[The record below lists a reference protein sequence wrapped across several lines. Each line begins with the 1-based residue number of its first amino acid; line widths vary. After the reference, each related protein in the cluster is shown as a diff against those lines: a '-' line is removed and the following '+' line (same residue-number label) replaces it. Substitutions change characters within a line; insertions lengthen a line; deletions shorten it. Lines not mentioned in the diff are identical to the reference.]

1 MAFAIVNPLA
11 ALWKGRGLS
20 CLLLPVDCNVLS
32 TLTNITR
39 PSQEKTKADTEPH
52 ERRTFSQTTTAKGSN
67 TTKNFAKK
75 TKESTS
81 NTDIQTRPKTT
92 NTLSGPASVQHLPPD
107 AWPAAWQQ
115 RLAQTRRGRI
125 VWTYRDLGL
134 DLCDARTEGRQE
146 RSLFLRQLLR
156 DLGHPPG
163 THTFWP
169 VCLPLPQNS
178 ATPEKEK
185 DVYMANA
192 QIFWSGVHC
201 LEARG
206 VVIMGSAA
214 AEAAGLRQ
222 KFQPLQQIL
231 HNGHFVWML
240 WDVDTIINLE
250 QRYNSVLAFLKNSLH
265 QLLR

>member
-1 MAFAIVNPLA
+1 
-11 ALWKGRGLS
+11 
-20 CLLLPVDCNVLS
+20 
-32 TLTNITR
+32 
-39 PSQEKTKADTEPH
+39 
-52 ERRTFSQTTTAKGSN
+52 
-67 TTKNFAKK
+67 
-75 TKESTS
+75 
-81 NTDIQTRPKTT
+81 
-92 NTLSGPASVQHLPPD
+92 
-107 AWPAAWQQ
+107 
-115 RLAQTRRGRI
+115 
-125 VWTYRDLGL
+125 
-134 DLCDARTEGRQE
+134 
-146 RSLFLRQLLR
+146 
-156 DLGHPPG
+156 
-163 THTFWP
+163 
-169 VCLPLPQNS
+169 
-178 ATPEKEK
+178 
-185 DVYMANA
+185 MANA